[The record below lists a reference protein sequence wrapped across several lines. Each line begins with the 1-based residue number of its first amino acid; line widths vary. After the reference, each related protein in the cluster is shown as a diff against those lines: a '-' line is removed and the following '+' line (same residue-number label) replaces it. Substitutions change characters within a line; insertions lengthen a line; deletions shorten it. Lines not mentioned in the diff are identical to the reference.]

1 MREASNEL
9 NRTRFQKE
17 KVLEKN
23 NLLISTKL
31 SIKSRMST
39 ATGSKLD
46 MIMNAGRG
54 RGGSM
59 RGNRGM
65 ERGRSGRGRGH
76 STFGGS
82 SSKRGRGNPRPSFR
96 GSVNHSNSSNRPNQ
110 KPTQSQEQ
118 EQESEAESEASTS
131 SSSSSQDPQSEI
143 LSRTSLNL
151 SSNPLPPKEALISTL
166 SKFIAL
172 RKIEI
177 TNVPKSIDWPNGLD
191 ELNWL
196 RKSSKKSRREVSD
209 SKGKGK
215 EKDQM
220 DEIKQAF
227 GDVLTTLNVSGND
240 LGQNGEE
247 AWKGLEGF
255 KELFGE

>member
-1 MREASNEL
+1 
-9 NRTRFQKE
+9 
-17 KVLEKN
+17 
-23 NLLISTKL
+23 
-31 SIKSRMST
+31 
-39 ATGSKLD
+39 
-46 MIMNAGRG
+46 MNAGRG

-65 ERGRSGRGRGH
+65 ERGRGGRGRGH
-76 STFGGS
+76 STFRGS
-82 SSKRGRGNPRPSFR
+82 SSERGRGNPRPSFR
-96 GSVNHSNSSNRPNQ
+96 GNANHSSSSNRSNQ
-110 KPTQSQEQ
+110 KQTQSQEQ
-118 EQESEAESEASTS
+118 EQDSEAEAESEASSS

-220 DEIKQAF
+220 DEIRQAF